1 MNREE
6 VFTVNRRE
14 APLPPLKGE
23 VAERSEVG
31 GVFQHSARNPSVR
44 FVGSEVPPNLPAPL
58 SGAPLAKPESVSIH
72 PTAPPSVSPF
82 GLTAFNSGMIATGN
96 HNFER
101 FAALC
106 NTLPGEAG
114 ALRAGA
120 AVYQFGERRSSSHP

>member
-1 MNREE
+1 MNRIE

-58 SGAPLAKPESVSIH
+58 SGAPLAKPEAVTIH
-72 PTAPPSVSPF
+72 RTA
-82 GLTAFNSGMIATGN
+82 LA
-96 HNFER
+96 R
-101 FAALC
+101 Q
-106 NTLPGEAG
+106 
-114 ALRAGA
+114 LRAADPPLQGT
-120 AVYQFGERRSSSHP
+120 VQTGF